1 MDVKPR
7 VVAAAGCA
15 LLLVVAGPYGGAIG
29 QDISSS
35 TVEQPL
41 SLDCDP
47 TLSDAMRPPASP
59 GGSETLRRG
68 DVRREWTHVPDLPQQ
83 QDGHVLAGGCA
94 CASGRRPERRALPPR
109 WTRRWRGGNEPD
121 HRACDG
127 PDRDPAASG
136 RGAVGRSDPQER
148 DPQSRHADDDEHPGA
163 RSTADVR
170 HP

>member
-29 QDISSS
+29 QDISSDAI
-35 TVEQPL
+35 EQPL
-41 SLDCDP
+41 SLVAI
-47 TLSDAMRPPASP
+47 TTIGWMRQPASP

-83 QDGHVLAGGCA
+83 QDECVLAGDALARLAEDPNDPLFLHDGLDDGVFGTSRITEHA
-94 CASGRRPERRALPPR
+94 TVRIEIPLPPAVVLL
-109 WTRRWRGGNEPD
+109 D
-121 HRACDG
+121 
-127 PDRDPAASG
+127 DR
-136 RGAVGRSDPQER
+136 PQER
-148 DPQSRHADDDEHPGA
+148 DPQSRHADDDEHAGA